1 MQYIVQPWETW
12 VTINSLASRYGVTV
26 EQLRMAN
33 PILNSMNLH
42 PGMILTIPGRQ
53 IIDLPSEGYI
63 EYVVQPG
70 DTLYN
75 VANRFRLNY
84 GRVIAQ
90 NPQIVNPD
98 RIYPGEI
105 IYLIYLGA

>member
-1 MQYIVQPWETW
+1 MKYIVQPWETW
-12 VTINSLASRYGVTV
+12 ETMNSLASRYGVTV
-26 EQLRMAN
+26 DELRRAN
-33 PILNSMNLH
+33 PILNSINLY

-53 IIDLPSEGYI
+53 AVTLPSEGYI

-70 DTLYN
+70 DTLFNLAKKY
-75 VANRFRLNY
+75 RLDY

-90 NPQIVNPD
+90 NPQLINPN

-105 IYLIYLGA
+105 IYLIYLGY